1 MTERI
6 DMGRFHWDRALEKI
20 IDYETCE
27 SYYDDECVE
36 ILNDINYQNFKLEK
50 ENKKLK
56 DEVYG
61 WKASAEDYLKLGKS
75 LLKENKELKD
85 LLKSMADRN
94 NEIWLDNGQIIRLK
108 KVFNGEWTND

>member
-50 ENKKLK
+50 ENEKLK
-56 DEVYG
+56 
-61 WKASAEDYLKLGKS
+61 
-75 LLKENKELKD
+75 KENNELK
-85 LLKSMADRN
+85 KE
-94 NEIWLDNGQIIRLK
+94 NEELK
-108 KVFNGEWTND
+108 KENRLLVIMEVE